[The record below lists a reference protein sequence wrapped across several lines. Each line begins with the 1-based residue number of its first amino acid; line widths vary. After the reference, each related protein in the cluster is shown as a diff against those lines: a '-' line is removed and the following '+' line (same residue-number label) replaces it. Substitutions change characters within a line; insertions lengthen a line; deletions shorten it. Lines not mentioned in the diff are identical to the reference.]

1 MFGKKSDQFVL
12 QRYLICF
19 VFAAFFAQG
28 FCGESQRPLST
39 IEKVL
44 CAAVAGATGAFAGNP
59 GDLAMVRMQARPSR
73 GSQVAGGWQLM
84 MEGDIKEV
92 MR

>member
-1 MFGKKSDQFVL
+1 MGWFNHLTS
-12 QRYLICF
+12 YLICF
-19 VFAAFFAQG
+19 FYAAFFAQG

-59 GDLAMVRMQARPSR
+59 GDLAMVRMQAVAGFPGGRWVAVDDGKVTSR
-73 GSQVAGGWQLM
+73 GVGGW
-84 MEGDIKEV
+84 
-92 MR
+92 

>member
-12 QRYLICF
+12 QRYYLF
-19 VFAAFFAQG
+19 LKVLFAQG

-59 GDLAMVRMQARPSR
+59 GDLAMVRMQARSGGFR
-73 GSQVAGGWQLM
+73 QVAGGWQLM
-84 MEGDIKEV
+84 ME
-92 MR
+92 R